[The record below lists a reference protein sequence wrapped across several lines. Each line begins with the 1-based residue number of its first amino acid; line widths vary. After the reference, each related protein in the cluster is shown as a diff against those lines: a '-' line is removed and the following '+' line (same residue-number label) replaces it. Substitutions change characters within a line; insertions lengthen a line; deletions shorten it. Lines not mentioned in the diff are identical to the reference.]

1 MQTSPFY
8 LGRLER
14 AKKTVTLHTELFLL
28 SAFLGVHGDIFS
40 NQDDNSW
47 YKDGVKLIQDNL
59 KVKPNTDTAKSA
71 ILFLGDGLGITT
83 ITAARIYDGQLK
95 GKTGEENVLS
105 WEVFPWSA
113 LAKTYL
119 VDLQGADSASCA
131 TAFLNGIKTN
141 SGRLSSITRNY
152 LSFCSFYKIAPIWT
166 LNLLSETMA
175 INSKLPDIRLWTDV
189 QLPRRVKYG
198 VVSLLR
204 TSL

>member
-1 MQTSPFY
+1 MSTS
-8 LGRLER
+8 
-14 AKKTVTLHTELFLL
+14 
-28 SAFLGVHGDIFS
+28 LGVHGDIFR

-83 ITAARIYDGQLK
+83 ITAARIYDGQLR
-95 GKTGEENVLS
+95 GETGEENVLS

-119 VDLQGADSASCA
+119 VDLQGTDSASCA

-141 SGRLSSITRNY
+141 SGRLSSIT
-152 LSFCSFYKIAPIWT
+152 S
-166 LNLLSETMA
+166 NLL
-175 INSKLPDIRLWTDV
+175 
-189 QLPRRVKYG
+189 
-198 VVSLLR
+198 
-204 TSL
+204 